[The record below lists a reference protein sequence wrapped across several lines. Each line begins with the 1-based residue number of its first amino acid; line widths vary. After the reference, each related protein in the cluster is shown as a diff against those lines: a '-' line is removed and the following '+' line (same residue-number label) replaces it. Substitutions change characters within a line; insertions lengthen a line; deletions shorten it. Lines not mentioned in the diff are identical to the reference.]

1 MKESSKNVLLIGE
14 LSREFDSLHES
25 LKLYYPTVKVE
36 LGTSDIESAITD
48 GSFGLIVIFIEVFVK
63 WKHFPIKK
71 CEKDI
76 IKKNIPVVLIS
87 DSEDLAA
94 VKSYLSEIHIEAIER
109 PVQISEL
116 VECFN
121 KLMSKSNSN
130 WPSAVHKR
138 KIIVVENDKDTIN
151 VIAKSLGMIY
161 DIYFVPSVGDAF
173 VSYGRNGADMIMMNY
188 SMPNTDG
195 ANSLKMFQVANAT
208 RDIPV
213 VCIENEDSKYKIQEC
228 MELNP
233 AACLIRPVTKDL
245 LLEITSK
252 HII

>member
-14 LSREFDSLHES
+14 LSREFDSFHES
-25 LKLYYPTVKVE
+25 LKSYYPTVKVE
-36 LGTSDIESAITD
+36 LGTSDIETAITD
-48 GSFGLIVIFIEVFVK
+48 GSFGLIIIFIEGFIK

-71 CEKDI
+71 CAKDI
-76 IKKNIPVVLIS
+76 IKNNIPVALIA
-87 DSEDLAA
+87 DSEDVAA
-94 VKSYLSEIHIEAIER
+94 VKSYLSEIHIEAFER
-109 PVQISEL
+109 PIQINEL
-116 VECFN
+116 VASFK
-121 KLMSKSNSN
+121 KLMSESKGDWSSV
-130 WPSAVHKR
+130 VHKR

-161 DIYFVPSVGDAF
+161 DVYFVPSVGDAF

-188 SMPNTDG
+188 SMPDCDG
-195 ANSLKMFQVANAT
+195 ASSLKMFQKANAT
-208 RDIPV
+208 RDIPI